1 MRFATAAFIT
11 ASLLIAA
18 APATAG
24 DRASDAGYLRAAR
37 CQGLAHA
44 TELGSVDT
52 TAIDAYVK
60 AQSTARSD
68 TLRRQAKAVGLEAR
82 ADAMSV
88 GKRARLTAERDRL
101 CKSWISS
108 TQVASSGA
116 TAAAGATAASN

>member
-1 MRFATAAFIT
+1 MRFATAAFIS
-11 ASLLIAA
+11 ASLLISA

-44 TELGSVDT
+44 AELGSVDT
-52 TAIDAYVK
+52 SSIDAYVK
-60 AQSTARSD
+60 TQSVSRSE
-68 TLRRQAKAVGLEAR
+68 TLRRQAKAAGLEAR
-82 ADAMSV
+82 ADAMSA

-101 CKSWISS
+101 CKAWIQP

-116 TAAAGATAASN
+116 AAGASN

>member
-1 MRFATAAFIT
+1 MRFATAAFIS

-52 TAIDAYVK
+52 AAIDAYVK
-60 AQSTARSD
+60 AQSTARSE

-82 ADAMSV
+82 ADAMSNT
-88 GKRARLTAERDRL
+88 KRARLTAERDRL
-101 CKSWISS
+101 CKAWIQP
-108 TQVASSGA
+108 TQVAAGGGA
-116 TAAAGATAASN
+116 GVTAASN